1 MKTEEYSVQ
10 FDQYLE
16 FRKDNAL
23 INDLTLVVLDGL
35 AMNRVNRNA
44 YKVTIGKILVNLFVA
59 WKNNKD
65 KVVGFSR
72 NKTFWYAKNPMD
84 NRFYN
89 NPSLGFATVTKSLD
103 VLVEKKWIDK
113 TAEGFMIREEKHGR
127 TTRYKASKK
136 LCDAFVEH
144 GLTLA
149 MVRHETVKNALYC
162 VLRSRRK
169 LLKILTPEVRI
180 LGTNLIKRLF
190 KWRRILQ
197 KFNWALEKLHVD
209 LFMTKDEEKELN

>member
-1 MKTEEYSVQ
+1 MSEEYSIQ

-35 AMNRVNRNA
+35 AMDRVNRNA

-103 VLVEKKWIDK
+103 VLVAKKWIIK
-113 TAEGFMIREEKHGR
+113 T
-127 TTRYKASKK
+127 S
-136 LCDAFVEH
+136 
-144 GLTLA
+144 
-149 MVRHETVKNALYC
+149 
-162 VLRSRRK
+162 
-169 LLKILTPEVRI
+169 
-180 LGTNLIKRLF
+180 
-190 KWRRILQ
+190 
-197 KFNWALEKLHVD
+197 
-209 LFMTKDEEKELN
+209 

>member
-103 VLVEKKWIDK
+103 VLVEKKWIIRL
-113 TAEGFMIREEKHGR
+113 AEGLYVKKKNTVEQHV
-127 TTRYKASKK
+127 TR
-136 LCDAFVEH
+136 H
-144 GLTLA
+144 
-149 MVRHETVKNALYC
+149 
-162 VLRSRRK
+162 LRSS
-169 LLKILTPEVRI
+169 VMH
-180 LGTNLIKRLF
+180 F
-190 KWRRILQ
+190 
-197 KFNWALEKLHVD
+197 
-209 LFMTKDEEKELN
+209 